1 MPVSVKGI
9 QYSYQIDFFN
19 QVPTRLKS
27 QIHDLPV
34 LSVQEPTPID
44 KNVGQGAVVPNNEQR
59 QSYAGVRAAS
69 TGRVNVETAVPSL
82 PTSNDENV
90 VAPVAAAP
98 LPSAPMNN
106 AIDSGYRATPANLLA
121 GQNPIQLRFDF
132 EYNLNRQRP
141 ETTENLS
148 APPVYQPQLNTR
160 TSPAVEAE
168 DFPVADVT
176 PGEPVKAIPK
186 ALFLQAQRA
195 YKPDYGSYLQP
206 AGYESPLQTGAVNM
220 ADPAPIASRPLETE
234 ALNGQELANTSI
246 EPSIQ
251 TAPEPIGQTD
261 NQNQAGNK
269 TMDTGQNQAQNL
281 NPAQMMQSFLDRQA
295 QRLYEAFANTTVLG
309 TANRIDLYF

>member
-1 MPVSVKGI
+1 
-9 QYSYQIDFFN
+9 
-19 QVPTRLKS
+19 
-27 QIHDLPV
+27 
-34 LSVQEPTPID
+34 
-44 KNVGQGAVVPNNEQR
+44 
-59 QSYAGVRAAS
+59 
-69 TGRVNVETAVPSL
+69 
-82 PTSNDENV
+82 
-90 VAPVAAAP
+90 
-98 LPSAPMNN
+98 
-106 AIDSGYRATPANLLA
+106 
-121 GQNPIQLRFDF
+121 
-132 EYNLNRQRP
+132 LNRQRP